1 MNINW
6 VTIGLLTISA
16 YFWVNV
22 YLFGLFQTVMW
33 SVVITSIIG
42 IIIKLKQEKM

>member
-6 VTIGLLTISA
+6 VTIGLLIFSA
-16 YFWVNV
+16 CFWLNV
-22 YLFGLFQTVMW
+22 YFFGVFQTMMW
-33 SVVITSIIG
+33 LIVIGSIIG